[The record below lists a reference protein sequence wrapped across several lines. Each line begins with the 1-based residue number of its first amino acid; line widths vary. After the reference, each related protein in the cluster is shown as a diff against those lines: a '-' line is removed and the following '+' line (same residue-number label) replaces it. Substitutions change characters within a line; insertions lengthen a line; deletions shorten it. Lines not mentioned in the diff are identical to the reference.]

1 MLDIGLCEKILRL
14 RERCGSAGDGAS
26 IPFLGWVVCRE
37 EHRLRAVSMPKPAAV
52 LVAQGEKRLYWGED
66 SMLVRPGEMFLLP
79 ARAELNVHNR
89 PDPKHG
95 RYLAFCLVFDE
106 ETLARVAAGQA
117 PAGRAEGAPRLTPE
131 AFRVRMDAVLSG
143 SFAHLV
149 DMALLAPR
157 NERLLGLCL
166 EEVLTLIAERSSLFP
181 LFWSSASSWSARCA
195 NLISQDPGRAWRA
208 ADIAGRLAV
217 SERNLRRCL
226 EAEGVSLRKILQ
238 EVRLNAGLSLLQ
250 EGRVSVGEAAYR
262 CGYDS
267 ASKFAGRFHERFGV
281 HPSQVLRFNADSEPF
296 LAG

>member
-1 MLDIGLCEKILRL
+1 MLDIGLCEKMLRL
-14 RERCGSAGDGAS
+14 RERCAGAGDGAG

-37 EHRLRAVSMPKPAAV
+37 EHQLRAVSMPKPAAV

-79 ARAELNVHNR
+79 ARAEFNVHNR

-106 ETLARVAAGQA
+106 ETLSRVAAAQA
-117 PAGRAEGAPRLTPE
+117 PVSRSEAAQRLTPE

-143 SFAHLV
+143 AFAHIV

-157 NERLLGLCL
+157 NERLLSLCL
-166 EEVLTLIAERSSLFP
+166 EEVLTLIAERSALFP
-181 LFWSSASSWSARCA
+181 LFWTSSSSWAARCA
-195 NLISQDPGRAWRA
+195 NLICQDPGRAWRA
-208 ADIAGRLAV
+208 SDIAARLAA

-226 EAEGVSLRKILQ
+226 EAEGVTLRKILQ
-238 EVRLNAGLSLLQ
+238 EVRLNAGLALLQ
-250 EGRVSVGEAAYR
+250 EGRVSVSEAAFR
-262 CGYDS
+262 CGYSS

-281 HPSQVLRFNADSEPF
+281 NPSQVLRFSAGSDSL